1 MSFVI
6 PPPAVSV
13 IPVVGGAEFP
23 ARRVYCV
30 GRNYAAHAREM
41 GADPTREPPFFFMKP
56 ADAILPGG
64 GDFPYPPG
72 TSDLHHE
79 VELVAVLGRGASNVS
94 TEKALDLVYGY
105 AVGLDMTRR
114 DLQNAAKKAGKPW
127 DMGKGFDRSAPCSAI
142 VPAAKIGHPT
152 KGAVTLSVNGSERQ
166 RGDLSDLIW
175 SIPEMIAHLSALMEL
190 KAGDVVFTGTPE
202 GVGAVV
208 RGDRIHAA
216 VEGVGSLDLTVV

>member
-23 ARRVYCV
+23 VRRIYCV

-41 GADPTREPPFFFMKP
+41 GADPTREAPFFFMKP

-64 GDFPYPPG
+64 GDFPHPPG

-79 VELVAVLGRGASNVS
+79 VELVAVLGRGGVDVPI
-94 TEKALDLVYGY
+94 EKALDLVYGY

-114 DLQNAAKKAGKPW
+114 DLQNAAKKTGKPW

-142 VPAAKIGHPT
+142 QPAAKIGHPT
-152 KGAVTLSVNGSERQ
+152 KGAVTLSVNGAERQ

-190 KAGDVVFTGTPE
+190 RAGDVIFTGTPE
-202 GVGAVV
+202 GVGAVT

-216 VEGVGSLDLTVV
+216 VEGVGALELTVV